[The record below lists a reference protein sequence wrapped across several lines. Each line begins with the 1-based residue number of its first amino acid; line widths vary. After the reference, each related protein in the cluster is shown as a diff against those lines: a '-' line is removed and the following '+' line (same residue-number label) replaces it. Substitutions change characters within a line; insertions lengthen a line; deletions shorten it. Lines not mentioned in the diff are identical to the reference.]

1 MDEAT
6 ALAQNLTFYSGD
18 HFVIRAD
25 HTARLS
31 AGGPGR
37 NSVRLQSNKKYT
49 THVTVCVPP
58 LPSFYCTCFLRRV
71 GRFCRFVES
80 GVSGVSGVF
89 GVFGVSVEMNHSWS
103 WS

>member
-1 MDEAT
+1 MDQAT

-37 NSVRLQSNKKYT
+37 SSVRLQSNKKYT

-58 LPSFYCTCFLRRV
+58 LPSSSALSLVFFAV
-71 GRFCRFVES
+71 FGVFVEF
-80 GVSGVSGVF
+80 GVSGVF
-89 GVFGVSVEMNHSWS
+89 GVFGVSGVSVEMNHSWS
-103 WS
+103 

>member
-1 MDEAT
+1 MDQET

-58 LPSFYCTCFLRRV
+58 L
-71 GRFCRFVES
+71 
-80 GVSGVSGVF
+80 
-89 GVFGVSVEMNHSWS
+89 
-103 WS
+103 

>member
-37 NSVRLQSNKKYT
+37 SSVRLQSNKKYT

-58 LPSFYCTCFLRRV
+58 LPSSTALVFFSATQGMYQGNRNTRTWNADI
-71 GRFCRFVES
+71 
-80 GVSGVSGVF
+80 VS
-89 GVFGVSVEMNHSWS
+89 
-103 WS
+103 

>member
-1 MDEAT
+1 MDQAT

-25 HTARLS
+25 HTARLGP
-31 AGGPGR
+31 GGPGR

-58 LPSFYCTCFLRRV
+58 LLHLFSFSLSLFVSFFLSLSLSLSRA
-71 GRFCRFVES
+71 
-80 GVSGVSGVF
+80 
-89 GVFGVSVEMNHSWS
+89 
-103 WS
+103 